1 MNGWLAGYAPDGAPA
16 ASGEWDEER
25 LGDDEPQDD
34 GAA

>member
-1 MNGWLAGYAPDGAPA
+1 VGYAPAGVPA
-16 ASGEWDEER
+16 AAAERWDEER